1 MVRIKSKVFLI
12 YCITSTCSFLSAY
25 ADTLSIKKLSFEDF
39 YGIIKQHHP
48 LVQQLRIAIELAK
61 AEKAKANATFIPKF
75 GLQNDEKYFNQPY
88 YNLLNANLKAPTW
101 YGIDFKVQY
110 EKNIGKYV
118 NPENNTPADGLLTA
132 GVGIPLMEGLI
143 QNENRIRAL
152 QAKIGVLNAEN
163 ELILML
169 NQIMTEA
176 TNSYWEWSYNYFN
189 LQLSKKL
196 YERALD
202 RHKGIRTMYIKGDR
216 PASDTLESFTFVQDR
231 QILVLESERKY
242 IQSQWTLNTFFW
254 LNNQPLPI
262 TEPIIPASVNT
273 VLSKPININ
282 ENLAQHP
289 FIRYYDYKLK
299 QLNLDLKLKRN
310 KILPDIR
317 IDYNFLSKG
326 FSGTWSENNY
336 KWRVSVSLPL
346 WIQKELADMRITRYK
361 IQQTQLGRDFKQIE
375 LNNKL
380 QSYKT
385 QLELLQQQNQN
396 LDKAVENFK
405 TLLKQEEIKFQMGE
419 SSIFLIISRE
429 NKLFEMEQK
438 QIKIQTEYYKYE
450 NLLKALQMQF

>member
-1 MVRIKSKVFLI
+1 MAIRIKNRFFLFCICFMVFRADI
-12 YCITSTCSFLSAY
+12 Y
-25 ADTLSIKKLSFEDF
+25 ADTLSAKRLSFEDF

-61 AEKAKANATFIPKF
+61 AEKAKANAAFIPKF
-75 GLQNDEKYFNQPY
+75 GLQNDEKQLNQPY
-88 YNLLNANLKAPTW
+88 YNLLNTSVKAPTW
-101 YGIDFKVQY
+101 YGIDLKVQY
-110 EKNIGKYV
+110 EKNLGKYV
-118 NPENNTPADGLLTA
+118 NPENNTPSEGLLTA
-132 GVGIPLMEGLI
+132 GISVPLMEGLI
-143 QNENRIRAL
+143 QNEARIKAL

-169 NQIMTEA
+169 NQIMTDA

-189 LQLSKKL
+189 WKLSEKL
-196 YERALD
+196 YKRALD
-202 RHKGIRTMYIKGDR
+202 RHKGIVTMYIKGDR

-231 QILVLESERKY
+231 QILLLEAERKY
-242 IQSQWTLNTFFW
+242 IQAQWTLNTFFW
-254 LNNQPLPI
+254 LNNRPLPV
-262 TEPIIPASVNT
+262 TDPVIPVTVNIVSSKSVNIDT
-273 VLSKPININ
+273 TIY
-282 ENLAQHP
+282 QHP

-310 KILPDIR
+310 KILPDVR

-326 FSGTWSENNY
+326 FSGTWSNNNY
-336 KWRVSVSLPL
+336 KWRISVSFPL
-346 WIQKELADMRITRYK
+346 WVQKELADMRITRYK

-380 QSYKT
+380 QNYKT
-385 QLELLQQQNQN
+385 QLELLQVQNQN
-396 LDKAVENFK
+396 LDKAVENFR

>member
-1 MVRIKSKVFLI
+1 MVFRADI
-12 YCITSTCSFLSAY
+12 Y
-25 ADTLSIKKLSFEDF
+25 ADTLSAKKLSFEDF

-61 AEKAKANATFIPKF
+61 AEKAKANAAFIPKF
-75 GLQNDEKYFNQPY
+75 GLQNDEKQLNQPY
-88 YNLLNANLKAPTW
+88 YNLLDASIKAPTW
-101 YGIDFKVQY
+101 YGIDLKVQY
-110 EKNIGKYV
+110 EKNVGKYV
-118 NPENNTPADGLLTA
+118 SPEIATSNEGLLTA
-132 GVGIPLMEGLI
+132 GISVPLMEGLI
-143 QNENRIRAL
+143 QNEARIRAL

-169 NQIMTEA
+169 NQIMTDA
-176 TNSYWEWSYNYFN
+176 TNSYWEWTYNYYN
-189 LQLSKKL
+189 WKLSEKL
-196 YERALD
+196 YERALN
-202 RHKGIRTMYIKGDR
+202 RHKGIVTMYIKGDR

-231 QILVLESERKY
+231 QILLIEAQRKH
-242 IQSQWTLNTFFW
+242 IQAQWTLNTFFW
-254 LNNQPLPI
+254 LNNRPLPV
-262 TEPIIPASVNT
+262 TESLVPVTVNSVLLNPVSIDTNT
-273 VLSKPININ
+273 Y
-282 ENLAQHP
+282 QHP

-310 KILPDIR
+310 KILPDVQ

-326 FSGTWSENNY
+326 FSGVWSNNNY
-336 KWRVSVSLPL
+336 KWRVSVSFPL
-346 WIQKELADMRITRYK
+346 WIQKELADTRITRYK

-380 QSYKT
+380 QNYKT
-385 QLELLQQQNQN
+385 QLELLQSQNQN
-396 LDKAVENFK
+396 LDKAVENFR

-438 QIKIQTEYYKYE
+438 QIKTQTEYYKYE

>member
-1 MVRIKSKVFLI
+1 MVRIKSKIILI
-12 YCITSTCSFLSAY
+12 CFVGIYSFSGVY
-25 ADTLSIKKLSFEDF
+25 ADTLSVKKLSFEDF
-39 YGIIKQHHP
+39 YGIIRQHHP

-61 AEKAKANATFIPKF
+61 AEKAKANAVFIPKF
-75 GLQNDEKYFNQPY
+75 GLQNDEKYLNQPY

-101 YGIDFKVQY
+101 YGIDLKAQY
-110 EKNIGKYV
+110 EKNIGKYI
-118 NPENNTPADGLLTA
+118 NPENNTPTDGLLTV
-132 GVGIPLMEGLI
+132 GVSVPLMEGLI
-143 QNENRIRAL
+143 QNENRTRVL

-169 NQIMTEA
+169 NQIMTDA

-189 LQLSKKL
+189 LDLSKKL
-196 YERALD
+196 YERALN
-202 RHKGIRTMYIKGDR
+202 RHKGICTMYIKGDR
-216 PASDTLESFTFVQDR
+216 PASDTLESYTFVQDR
-231 QILVLESERKY
+231 QILFLEAERKY

-254 LNNQPLPI
+254 LNNRPLPI
-262 TEPIIPASVNT
+262 TEPIIPVTVNVVSIKT
-273 VLSKPININ
+273 VSIDT
-282 ENLAQHP
+282 NLFQHP

-317 IDYNFLSKG
+317 VDYNFLSKG
-326 FSGTWSENNY
+326 FSGTWSSNNY
-336 KWRVSVSLPL
+336 KWRVSVAFPL

-380 QSYKT
+380 QNYKT
-385 QLELLQQQNQN
+385 QLELIQQQNQN

-405 TLLKQEEIKFQMGE
+405 LLLKQEEIKFQMGE